1 MHLQRICV
9 FAGSNPGVRPEYAQ
23 AARELGKELATRK
36 IGVVY
41 GGASVG
47 LMGKLADAALAADGE
62 VIGVIPQG
70 LFQHETAH
78 RNLTQLHEV
87 KSMHERKARM
97 SDLADGFIA
106 LPGGYGTFDELFEIT
121 TWAQIGLHSKP
132 IGLLNV
138 ADFFAPLLSLIEH
151 ASREDFIP
159 AYNSHLMIHSN
170 NPVHLLELLATY
182 TPLGKPFEW
191 TDLPPER

>member
-1 MHLQRICV
+1 MQRICV

-23 AARELGKELATRK
+23 AAQELGKELAARN
-36 IGVVY
+36 IGLVY

-47 LMGKLADAALAADGE
+47 LMGKLADAALAGGGE

-70 LFQHETAH
+70 LFQREIAH
-78 RNLTQLHEV
+78 KNLTQLHEV
-87 KSMHERKARM
+87 KSMHERKALM

-106 LPGGYGTFDELFEIT
+106 LPGGYGTFDELFEIS

-151 ASREDFIP
+151 ASREGFIP
-159 AYNSHLMIHSN
+159 AYNLHLMMSSD

-182 TPLGKPFEW
+182 IPPGQPFEW

>member
-36 IGVVY
+36 IGLVY
-41 GGASVG
+41 GGAGVG
-47 LMGKLADAALAADGE
+47 LMGRLADAALAAGGE

-70 LFQHETAH
+70 LFQRETAH

-151 ASREDFIP
+151 ASREGFIP
-159 AYNSHLMIHSN
+159 AYNRHLMLHSN
-170 NPVHLLELLATY
+170 NPVHLLELLTTY
-182 TPLGKPFEW
+182 TPSGKPFEW

>member
-36 IGVVY
+36 IGLVY
-41 GGASVG
+41 GGAGVG
-47 LMGKLADAALAADGE
+47 LMGRLADASLAAGGE

-70 LFQHETAH
+70 LFQRETAH

-151 ASREDFIP
+151 ASREGFIP
-159 AYNSHLMIHSN
+159 AYNRHLMLHSN
-170 NPVHLLELLATY
+170 NPVHLLELLTTY
-182 TPLGKPFEW
+182 TPSGKPFEW